1 MVATEP
7 VALRAAA
14 PFARGLRERRAAV
27 EALAAGAKAAAAEA
41 RWALTGARAEATA
54 RVAEAETA
62 KDIVDVTCDGA
73 RLRNDAARERDA
85 RGVDA
90 LRCCSLWIIR
100 NGDVAF
106 RNRGGAVKLARAP
119 RKIFPED

>member
-73 RLRNDAARERDA
+73 RLGMTSPASATRAA
-85 RGVDA
+85 
-90 LRCCSLWIIR
+90 
-100 NGDVAF
+100 
-106 RNRGGAVKLARAP
+106 
-119 RKIFPED
+119 